1 MHFYIE
7 LCYVCNGRYFL
18 TGHDLLRVVKQW
30 LDFVFSQIFS
40 MRSSDIPECQIIFTS
55 LCVLYHLQHCRKPTV
70 LHTFA
75 TMGNLPEISGLHKYR
90 SFQSRNENE
99 M

>member
-40 MRSSDIPECQIIFTS
+40 MRSSDIPECQIVFTS
-55 LCVLYHLQHCRKPTV
+55 LCVLYHLRHVGNPLYCIP
-70 LHTFA
+70 LL
-75 TMGNLPEISGLHKYR
+75 TMGKLPEISGLHKYR

>member
-55 LCVLYHLQHCRKPTV
+55 LCVLYHLRHCRKPTV

-75 TMGNLPEISGLHKYR
+75 NHGQVS
-90 SFQSRNENE
+90 
-99 M
+99 